1 MKSPPPSTSCRGKQK
16 GLGLKSKRASIWFVF
31 LAHVSSEHCVTGL
44 FFYTAGKDHLE
55 IRQIWGARVVVL
67 WVKLLPAMSASHM
80 SANLNLSYSASN
92 SVTLCLGEG
101 RRCRSPKPFH
111 NLATGLKVN
120 VCHSFIYLK
129 ARWGLCCGT
138 VI

>member
-44 FFYTAGKDHLE
+44 LFYTAGKDHLE

-80 SANLNLSYSASN
+80 SANLNLATLLLILLRYVWEREEGAGPLNLFITWPQDSRSM
-92 SVTLCLGEG
+92 SVT
-101 RRCRSPKPFH
+101 
-111 NLATGLKVN
+111 V
-120 VCHSFIYLK
+120 SFI
-129 ARWGLCCGT
+129 
-138 VI
+138 